1 MALSDLALGIASI
14 AIGLNTLKK
23 GFGHLSAAQNPRPK
37 AAFYPENRRL
47 SLDGFANTPG
57 RVVPMSVRVP
67 GRPFANTGY
76 RNVRTANGQN
86 VPMQM
91 RSFNI
96 KTLDDRISYLQRLV
110 DAGKRDPHVY
120 AFARRAISKR
130 CGNAWCTPEKDNLA
144 EAKAVFGAVQ
154 AGRRGATGPDMA
166 AARNLFR
173 SIRRNVRYT
182 SDIAA
187 VDTYQKP
194 SHTLALKTGD
204 CDDYSTL
211 TCAALQSI
219 GIPCRFKVIRTKG
232 ANDWN
237 HIFPQAGFPR
247 QNPKRWV
254 SLDSSIDMPFGWEA
268 PPKMV
273 ADSRVFRVG

>member
-23 GFGHLSAAQNPRPK
+23 GLGHLSATNTPARKRLSFEGFSDAPPV
-37 AAFYPENRRL
+37 YNRRKAT
-47 SLDGFANTPG
+47 SL
-57 RVVPMSVRVP
+57 P
-67 GRPFANTGY
+67 GRPFTSSGTKS
-76 RNVRTANGQN
+76 VQG

-91 RSFNI
+91 RSYNI
-96 KTLDDRISYLQRLV
+96 RTLEDRIVYLRRLV

-120 AFARRAISKR
+120 AFARRAVSKK
-130 CGNAWCTPEKDNLA
+130 CGNSWCTPEKDNLA
-144 EAKAVFGAVQ
+144 EAKAVFGAIS
-154 AGRRGATGPDMA
+154 AGRRGATEPDMTE
-166 AARNLFR
+166 ARNLFR
-173 SIRRNVRYT
+173 SIRDNVRYT
-182 SDIAA
+182 SDIAS

-194 SHTLALKTGD
+194 SHTLRLKTAD
-204 CDDYSTL
+204 CDDFSTL
-211 TCAALQSI
+211 TCAALQSL

-237 HIFPQAGFPR
+237 HIFPEAGFPR
-247 QNPKRWV
+247 ANPTRWV
-254 SLDSSIDMPFGWEA
+254 SMDSSVNMPFGWQA